1 MLGTAMETA
10 KMKHQSPNLD
20 FAQIGT
26 IFNQVTTS
34 LVGGVTAQNARLV
47 MRDLQTIQS
56 SLETLIAKHPEQ
68 FQGEAGIHAQN
79 IVDQVNLEMQAI
91 KSIGTDPYA
100 AKYINDVQRDLIDIV
115 QGDDQLAGLA
125 SRHGASGFAPVPD
138 LLVPPAPFQ
147 GNAEQTAFMKQFAA
161 DAVDLGNRAV
171 ALADQGAPPNG
182 ADTQKLIQD
191 ITDYVNNAN
200 AFTVAQGGLYS
211 ARFNNEF
218 ALDGVNGTASRALIH
233 ALQAGDAD
241 QVQAAANVLA
251 ANAADVAGNMLG
263 IGDTPMPTGN
273 GIPDH
278 IDTFAQ
284 AGSVFN
290 DATTKLI
297 GGVYDGAQ
305 NDGNRQ
311 SIINDLTAARDG
323 IAGLLQANP
332 EQFEGAA
339 GNHAQKIVALLGK
352 EIDAVEAA
360 GTGPGGSV
368 QINALHRT
376 IVGIVQNDPTLKA
389 AATDGDIAG
398 FAPLPQ
404 GPGGAL
410 MSKPH
415 APAFPV
421 AQHDGH
427 FGVGSGHGADHGG
440 HGFSF
445 EHFWG

>member
-1 MLGTAMETA
+1 
-10 KMKHQSPNLD
+10 MKHHTQNLD

-34 LVGGVTAQNARLV
+34 LVGGLNEQNAQLV
-47 MRDLQTIQS
+47 MKDLQTIQS
-56 SLETLIAKHPEQ
+56 GLERLITKHPEQ

-79 IVDQVNLEMQAI
+79 IADQVNLEMQAI

-115 QGDDQLAGLA
+115 QGDDQLAALA

-138 LLVPPAPFQ
+138 LLVPPAPFH
-147 GNAEQTAFMKQFAA
+147 GNAEQTAFMRQFAA
-161 DAVDLGNRAV
+161 DAVNLGNRAV
-171 ALADQGAPPNG
+171 TLAEQGAAPNS
-182 ADTQKLIQD
+182 AETQKLIQD
-191 ITDYVNNAN
+191 ITDYVDNSN

-273 GIPDH
+273 GIPQH

-297 GGVYDGAQ
+297 GGVYDGTQ

-323 IAGLLQANP
+323 LAGLLQAHP
-332 EQFEGAA
+332 EEFQGAA
-339 GNHAQKIVALLGK
+339 GNHAQKIVTLLGK

-360 GTGPGGSV
+360 GTGPGGSA

-376 IVGIVQNDPTLKA
+376 IVGIVQNDPTLKVA
-389 AATDGDIAG
+389 AADGDVVG
-398 FAPLPQ
+398 FSALPQ
-404 GPGGAL
+404 GPGA
-410 MSKPH
+410 SAKPH
-415 APAFPV
+415 ISIPPV
-421 AQHDGH
+421 AVHDSHHGAGTGH
-427 FGVGSGHGADHGG
+427 AADHGA

>member
-1 MLGTAMETA
+1 
-10 KMKHQSPNLD
+10 MKQHTSNLD

-34 LVGGVTAQNARLV
+34 LVGGVGARNSQQV
-47 MRDLQTIQS
+47 MHDLQTIQT
-56 SLETLIAKHPEQ
+56 SLEKLIAKHPEQ

-91 KSIGTDPYA
+91 NSIGTDPYA

-115 QGDDQLAGLA
+115 QGDDQLVALA

-161 DAVDLGNRAV
+161 DAVDLSNQ
-171 ALADQGAPPNG
+171 ALNLIEQGAAPAG
-182 ADTQKLIQD
+182 AETQKLVQD

-218 ALDGVNGTASRALIH
+218 ALDGVNGTASRALIQ
-233 ALQAGDAD
+233 ALQTGDAD

-263 IGDTPMPTGN
+263 IGDAPTPAGN
-273 GIPDH
+273 GIPEQ

-311 SIINDLTAARDG
+311 SIVDDLTATREALS
-323 IAGLLQANP
+323 GLIEAHP

-339 GNHAQKIVALLGK
+339 GRHAEKIVGLLGK
-352 EIDAVEAA
+352 EIEAVETA
-360 GTGPGGSV
+360 GTGPGDSTH
-368 QINALHRT
+368 INALHRA
-376 IVGIVQNDPTLKA
+376 IVAIVQNDPTLKA
-389 AATDGDIAG
+389 AATDGDVSG
-398 FAPLPQ
+398 FSALPQ
-404 GPGGAL
+404 GRGAALARHDIPGGHQEGVH
-410 MSKPH
+410 H
-415 APAFPV
+415 AN
-421 AQHDGH
+421 
-427 FGVGSGHGADHGG
+427 DHGT

-445 EHFWG
+445 EHVWG